1 MFTINMQKK
10 NVLITGGTKGIGLGA
25 AKYFAQAGAQVY
37 LTYKW
42 GSADMQAIQSQ
53 FEQELKGLAPIFIQA
68 DVSHEE
74 DTLEVMAE
82 IAQHCDF
89 LDVFISNV
97 GFALKTESLDDYKKR
112 SLYKTLDY
120 SSWPMVDYCQQAK
133 KQFGKYPRYV
143 LGVSSNGPEHYYPG
157 YDFVAASKAMLEFF
171 GRYLAVHL
179 QKEGSCVNV
188 VRFGT
193 VKTESFEFIFG
204 DEFFE
209 FSQKNG
215 VDPKFQ
221 LTAND
226 CGQVLFALCSGLFD
240 SMNGQLLQVDHGLP
254 FQDNLM
260 NHFNFLQN
268 HNSCDHWYVDAG

>member
-1 MFTINMQKK
+1 MFTIDLQGQ
-10 NVLITGGTKGIGLGA
+10 NVLITGGTKGIGLA
-25 AKYFAQAGAQVY
+25 AARYFAQAGAQVY

-42 GSADMQAIQSQ
+42 GSADLETTKDE
-53 FEQELKGLAPIFIQA
+53 FNKELNVLLPIFIRA
-68 DVSHEE
+68 DVSREE
-74 DTLEVMAE
+74 DTSEVMSQ
-82 IAQHCDF
+82 IAQHCPY
-89 LDVFISNV
+89 LDIFISNV
-97 GFALKTESLDDYKKR
+97 GFALKTDNLDDYKKR

-120 SSWPMVDYCQQAK
+120 SSWPMIDYCQKAK

-193 VKTESFEFIFG
+193 VQTESFELIFG
-204 DEFFE
+204 KKFFD
-209 FSQKNG
+209 FAQQNG
-215 VDPKFQ
+215 VKPELQ
-221 LTAND
+221 LLPEQ
-226 CGQVLFALCSGLFD
+226 CGRVLFALCSGLFD
-240 SMNGQLLQVDHGLP
+240 AMNGQLIQVDHGLP

-260 NHFNFLQN
+260 NRFCNA
-268 HNSCDHWYVDAG
+268 NSNERC